1 MKGPR
6 YKLTERQA
14 DALVRLRANEDFRV
28 VLDLI
33 AAENERKLKAL
44 VLAAEIHETQRGQ
57 VQALTELLDTVIDA
71 PNQLELYRKKG

>member
-1 MKGPR
+1 VKGPR

-14 DALVRLRANEDFRV
+14 DALVRLRANEDFRAFLNLV
-28 VLDLI
+28 

-44 VLAAEIHETQRGQ
+44 VLAADIHETQRGQ

-71 PNQLELYRKKG
+71 PNQLDMLQKKG